1 MGDITT
7 IKLSKKTRDKL
18 AELGR
23 KKETYEEIIERLVD
37 FYRKNALKGS

>member
-37 FYRKNALKGS
+37 FYRKNTLKGS